1 MLDIKAIELKKIVEK
16 KKYPQMVNILKK
28 ILDAI
33 IITKHILDLKINLTV
48 GKLLTS
54 TLAVEK
60 QLTKI
65 IFEDEAI

>member
-1 MLDIKAIELKKIVEK
+1 MLDIKAIELKKIVKK
-16 KKYPQMVNILKK
+16 KKYPQMINILKK
-28 ILDAI
+28 FLDAI

-54 TLAVEK
+54 TLTVEK

-65 IFEDEAI
+65 IFEDETI